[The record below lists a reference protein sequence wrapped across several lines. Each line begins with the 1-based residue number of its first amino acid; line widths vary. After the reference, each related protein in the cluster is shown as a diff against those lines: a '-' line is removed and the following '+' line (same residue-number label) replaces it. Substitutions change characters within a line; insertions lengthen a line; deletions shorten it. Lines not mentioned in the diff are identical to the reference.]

1 MARRTLLTELSRY
14 WRDPRTRRAW
24 SLTAQDGIIATA
36 GILLGFA
43 GAGAREATL
52 IVAGTAAT
60 VAGMLSA
67 GGAKWA
73 EAAAEREAQWRALD
87 EEKAGLRKDR
97 ELERVEL
104 VLYYEQKGLS
114 RELAIL
120 VANQMMARSPLK
132 AVLEREHG
140 ILQLMSPAEVL
151 YSGIGS
157 AIAYALG
164 AAIPFTIT
172 FFLPVSIE
180 IWVIFVAALV
190 SLSLISIVGARLG
203 HMNVSKT
210 MMRTLVVG
218 IVTILVS
225 YFVGEL
231 AF

>member
-14 WRDPRTRRAW
+14 LRDRRNRRAW

-73 EAAAEREAQWRALD
+73 EAAAEREAQLRALD
-87 EEKAGLRKDR
+87 EEKAELRAHRDY
-97 ELERVEL
+97 ERIEL
-104 VLYYEQKGLS
+104 VQYYEQKGLS
-114 RELAIL
+114 RELAIQ
-120 VANQMMARSPLK
+120 VANEMMVRSPLK
-132 AVLEREHG
+132 AVLEKEHG
-140 ILQLMSPAEVL
+140 ILGLMSRAEVL
-151 YSGIGS
+151 FAGIGS

-172 FFLPVSIE
+172 YFLPVDVE
-180 IWVIFVAALV
+180 IWVIFLAALV
-190 SLSLISIVGARLG
+190 SLSLISVIGARLG
-203 HMNVSKT
+203 HMNVSNT
-210 MMRTLVVG
+210 ILRTLVVG

-225 YFVGEL
+225 YVVGEI